1 MELDIEKIKE
11 LYYLQGY
18 SLTEIGN
25 IFQCYANLI
34 RRFMVKHGCIV
45 GSEINHRNKAK
56 RYVDDIIKDYYG
68 NKMPLLDISKK
79 YNCGEEAIV
88 RAIRSRGYNTSSR
101 YTKEEIENMNDLYYN
116 RNISSTEIGK
126 LLGIGEDAVKRR
138 LKHGVRSASAGH
150 KVWRNRLTHID
161 KFMCKKFLQ
170 KGYRYNN
177 IWMWK
182 LDSNNYRYRFQLYSV
197 CLDELYLDKV
207 KIYHY
212 INKMSVNQISKVL
225 KCNALTIKRML
236 ERNNCAIFY
245 EKAGKRKYE
254 TK

>member
-68 NKMPLLDISKK
+68 NKMPLPDISKK

-88 RAIRSRGYNTSSR
+88 RAIRSRVTGT
-101 YTKEEIENMNDLYYN
+101 
-116 RNISSTEIGK
+116 
-126 LLGIGEDAVKRR
+126 
-138 LKHGVRSASAGH
+138 
-150 KVWRNRLTHID
+150 
-161 KFMCKKFLQ
+161 
-170 KGYRYNN
+170 
-177 IWMWK
+177 
-182 LDSNNYRYRFQLYSV
+182 
-197 CLDELYLDKV
+197 
-207 KIYHY
+207 
-212 INKMSVNQISKVL
+212 
-225 KCNALTIKRML
+225 TIFGCG
-236 ERNNCAIFY
+236 N
-245 EKAGKRKYE
+245 
-254 TK
+254 